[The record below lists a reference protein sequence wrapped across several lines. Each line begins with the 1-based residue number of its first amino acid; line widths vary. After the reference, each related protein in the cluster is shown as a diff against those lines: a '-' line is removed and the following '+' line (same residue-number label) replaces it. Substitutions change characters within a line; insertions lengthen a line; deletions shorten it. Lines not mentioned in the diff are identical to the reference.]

1 MVTSVLDQ
9 VDKPPHVDHGSGH
22 DEQVRIVPGK
32 VCKFQIGKNEEPE
45 QCGECPEHH
54 TSGGNNSTHHV
65 ITSRFTSSGAWE
77 KHLVAPVRRLEMVEI
92 GGVRRLVSGLH

>member
-9 VDKPPHVDHGSGH
+9 VDKPPHVDHGNGH
-22 DEQVRIVPGK
+22 DDQVRIVPGK

-45 QCGECPEHH
+45 QCGEYPEHH

-65 ITSRFTSSGAWE
+65 VTHRFYFIRSMND
-77 KHLVAPVRRLEMVEI
+77 PI
-92 GGVRRLVSGLH
+92 SGLIACEQSHPFLPHTLSLHLQR